1 MYCPGIG
8 RGTGDA
14 ADGRAYQRP
23 GSCLYGGK
31 IEKLAMELKKNYTII
46 IVTHNM
52 QQASRI
58 SRRTAFLHLGELV
71 EFGGTG
77 QVFSVPRDKRTEDY
91 VTGRFG

>member
-23 GSCLYGGK
+23 GSCLYGEK

-58 SRRTAFLHLGELV
+58 SRRTALLHL